1 MKCDSRQ
8 PVIVLAQRGQSPVV
22 WLNLHEEEV
31 MTKSAADAPL
41 GIVRSV
47 AVISLGV
54 VALAGSI
61 AGVLVRRI
69 LTPPAKAE
77 PATAQI
83 SKLVTDEWEADLARL
98 NLPSRSEVDTLNLQ
112 IAELEAQLDQLLQA
126 KSQAREDD

>member
-1 MKCDSRQ
+1 
-8 PVIVLAQRGQSPVV
+8 
-22 WLNLHEEEV
+22 

-77 PATAQI
+77 PARPQI
-83 SKLVTDEWEADLARL
+83 SKLVTDEWEADLTRL
-98 NLPSRSEVDTLNLQ
+98 NLPSRSEVEAMQHQL
-112 IAELEAQLDQLLQA
+112 AELEAQIDQLVQHTA
-126 KSQAREDD
+126 QMREGD